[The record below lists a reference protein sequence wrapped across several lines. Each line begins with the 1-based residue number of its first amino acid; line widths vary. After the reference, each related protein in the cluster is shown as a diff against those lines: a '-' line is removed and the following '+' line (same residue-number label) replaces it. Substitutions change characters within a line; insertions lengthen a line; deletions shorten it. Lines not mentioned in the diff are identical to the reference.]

1 MKIKILGNTIWG
13 STLGLLLSN
22 AGNEV
27 DLIFRNN
34 DKLIESKNSSKL
46 SIANKKIDKPNK
58 INFINFEELNFNEKD
73 LLLIALPSSE
83 IKKNLHQINNKINN
97 KITVISASKGFSE
110 DGKTLTEMIASEIK
124 IDSSQIGVITGPN
137 LATEILDGKPATT
150 LLSFTDLNKA
160 NSIRDNFSSKNF
172 RVYSGNDV
180 LGAEIGGALKNII
193 AIGSGIIDKLELG
206 DNAKSAFITRGLR
219 EITRFGTYHGAK
231 EYTFYGLS
239 GIGDLFTTCSSSLS
253 RNWQLGYN
261 LASGIT
267 YNEFKTNTKLTV
279 EGANT
284 TKIVNMISKKKNID
298 MPITNMT
305 HKVLEENYDPEIA
318 IKEFMSR
325 DLSQE
330 RN

>member
-13 STLGLLLSN
+13 STLSFLLSN
-22 AGNEV
+22 ADNEV

-34 DKLIESKNSSKL
+34 AKLIESKNSSKF
-46 SIANKKIDKPNK
+46 SIGNKELDKPNNIK
-58 INFINFEELNFNEKD
+58 FINFEELHFEEND
-73 LLLIALPSSE
+73 LFLIALPSSE
-83 IKKNLHQINNKINN
+83 IKKNLQQIKNKINN
-97 KITVISASKGFSE
+97 KITVISASKGLSE
-110 DGKTLTEMIASEIK
+110 DGKTLTEMIASEIE

-137 LATEILDGKPATT
+137 LATEILEGKPATT
-150 LLSFTDLNKA
+150 LLSFSDLNKA

-180 LGAEIGGALKNII
+180 VGAEIGGALKNII
-193 AIGSGIIDKLELG
+193 AIGSGIIDKLQLG
-206 DNAKSAFITRGLR
+206 DNAKSAFITRGFR

-239 GIGDLFTTCSSSLS
+239 GIGDLFTTCSSNLS

-261 LASGIT
+261 LASGMT
-267 YNEFKTNTKLTV
+267 YEEFKTNKKITV
-279 EGANT
+279 EGANA
-284 TKIVNMISKKKNID
+284 TKIVNMISQKKDID

-305 HKVLEENYDPEIA
+305 YKVLEEKYDPEIA

>member
-13 STLGLLLSN
+13 STLSFLLSN
-22 AGNEV
+22 ADNEV

-34 DKLIESKNSSKL
+34 AKLIESKNSSKF
-46 SIANKKIDKPNK
+46 SIGNKELDKPNNIK
-58 INFINFEELNFNEKD
+58 FINFEELHFEEND
-73 LLLIALPSSE
+73 LFLIALPSSE
-83 IKKNLHQINNKINN
+83 IKKNLQQIKNKINN
-97 KITVISASKGFSE
+97 KITVISASKGLSE
-110 DGKTLTEMIASEIK
+110 DGKTLTEMIASEIE
-124 IDSSQIGVITGPN
+124 IDSSQMGVITGPN
-137 LATEILDGKPATT
+137 LATEILEGKPATT
-150 LLSFTDLNKA
+150 LLSFSDLNKA

-180 LGAEIGGALKNII
+180 VGAEIGGALKNII
-193 AIGSGIIDKLELG
+193 AIGSGIIDKLQLG
-206 DNAKSAFITRGLR
+206 DNAKSAFITRGFR

-239 GIGDLFTTCSSSLS
+239 GIGDLFTTCSSNLS

-261 LASGIT
+261 LASGMT
-267 YNEFKTNTKLTV
+267 YEEFKTNKKITV
-279 EGANT
+279 EGANA
-284 TKIVNMISKKKNID
+284 TKIVNMISQKKDID

-305 HKVLEENYDPEIA
+305 YKVLEEKYDPEIA

>member
-13 STLGLLLSN
+13 STLSFLLSN

-34 DKLIESKNSSKL
+34 DKLIESKNSSKF
-46 SIANKKIDKPNK
+46 SIGNKELDKPNNIK
-58 INFINFEELNFNEKD
+58 FINFEELHFEEND
-73 LLLIALPSSE
+73 LFLIALPSSK
-83 IKKNLHQINNKINN
+83 IKKNLQQIKNKINN
-97 KITVISASKGFSE
+97 KITVISASKGLSE
-110 DGKTLTEMIASEIK
+110 DGKTLTEMIASETE

-137 LATEILDGKPATT
+137 LATEILEGKPATT
-150 LLSFTDLNKA
+150 LLSFSDLNKA
-160 NSIRDNFSSKNF
+160 NSIRDDFSSKNF

-180 LGAEIGGALKNII
+180 VGAEIGGALKNII
-193 AIGSGIIDKLELG
+193 AIGSGIIDRLQLG

-239 GIGDLFTTCSSSLS
+239 GIGDLFTTCSSNLS
-253 RNWQLGYN
+253 RNWQLGYS
-261 LASGIT
+261 LASGMT
-267 YNEFKTNTKLTV
+267 YEEFKTNKKITV
-279 EGANT
+279 EGANA
-284 TKIVNMISKKKNID
+284 TKIVNMISQKKDID

-305 HKVLEENYDPEIA
+305 YKVLEEKYDPEIA
-318 IKEFMSR
+318 IKEFMGR

>member
-13 STLGLLLSN
+13 STLSSLLSN

-34 DKLIESKNSSKL
+34 DKLIESKNSSKF
-46 SIANKKIDKPNK
+46 SIGNKELDKPNNIK
-58 INFINFEELNFNEKD
+58 FINFEELHFEEND
-73 LLLIALPSSE
+73 LFLIALPSSE
-83 IKKNLHQINNKINN
+83 IKKNLQQIKNKINN
-97 KITVISASKGFSE
+97 KITVISASKGLSE
-110 DGKTLTEMIASEIK
+110 DGKTLTEMIASETE

-137 LATEILDGKPATT
+137 LATEILEGKPATT
-150 LLSFTDLNKA
+150 LLSFSDLNKA
-160 NSIRDNFSSKNF
+160 NSIRDDFSSKNF

-180 LGAEIGGALKNII
+180 VGAEIGGALKNII
-193 AIGSGIIDKLELG
+193 AIGSGIIDRLQLG

-239 GIGDLFTTCSSSLS
+239 GIGDLFTTCSSNLS
-253 RNWQLGYN
+253 RNWQLGYS
-261 LASGIT
+261 LASGMT
-267 YNEFKTNTKLTV
+267 YEEFKTNKKITV
-279 EGANT
+279 EGANA
-284 TKIVNMISKKKNID
+284 TKIVNMISQKKDID

-305 HKVLEENYDPEIA
+305 YKVLEEKYDPEIA

>member
-27 DLIFRNN
+27 DLIFRNH

-46 SIANKKIDKPNK
+46 SIGNKKLDKPNK
-58 INFINFEELNFNEKD
+58 IKFINFEELHFNEND
-73 LLLIALPSSE
+73 LFLIALPSSE
-83 IKKNLHQINNKINN
+83 IKKNLQQVKDKINN
-97 KITVISASKGFSE
+97 KTTVISASKGLSE

-124 IDSSQIGVITGPN
+124 IDNSQIGVITGPN
-137 LATEILDGKPATT
+137 LATEILEGKPATT
-150 LLSFTDLNKA
+150 LLSFNDLNKA
-160 NSIRDNFSSKNF
+160 NSIRDDFSSKNF

-180 LGAEIGGALKNII
+180 VGAEIGGALKNII
-193 AIGSGIIDKLELG
+193 AIGSGIIDRLQLG

-239 GIGDLFTTCSSSLS
+239 GIGDLFTTCSSNLS
-253 RNWQLGYN
+253 RNWQLGYS
-261 LASGIT
+261 LASGMT
-267 YNEFKTNTKLTV
+267 YEEFKTNKKITV
-279 EGANT
+279 EGANA
-284 TKIVNMISKKKNID
+284 TKIVNMISQKKDID

-305 HKVLEENYDPEIA
+305 YKVLEEKYDPEIA

>member
-13 STLGLLLSN
+13 STLGFLLSN

-34 DKLIESKNSSKL
+34 DKLIESKNSSKF
-46 SIANKKIDKPNK
+46 SIGNKELDKPNK
-58 INFINFEELNFNEKD
+58 IKFINFEELHFNEND
-73 LLLIALPSSE
+73 LFLIALPSSE
-83 IKKNLHQINNKINN
+83 IKKNLQQIKNKINN
-97 KITVISASKGFSE
+97 KITVISASKGLSE
-110 DGKTLTEMIASEIK
+110 DGKTLTKMIASEIE

-137 LATEILDGKPATT
+137 LATEILEGKPATT
-150 LLSFTDLNKA
+150 LLSFSDLNKA

-180 LGAEIGGALKNII
+180 VGAEIGGALKNII
-193 AIGSGIIDKLELG
+193 AIGSGIIDKLQLG

-219 EITRFGTYHGAK
+219 EITRFGIYHGAE

-239 GIGDLFTTCSSSLS
+239 GIGDLFTTCSSNLS

-267 YNEFKTNTKLTV
+267 YEEFKTNKKITV
-279 EGANT
+279 EGANA
-284 TKIVNMISKKKNID
+284 TKIVNMISQKENID

-305 HKVLEENYDPEIA
+305 YKVLEEKYDPEIA

>member
-13 STLGLLLSN
+13 STLSFLLSN
-22 AGNEV
+22 ADNEV

-34 DKLIESKNSSKL
+34 AKLIESKNSSKF
-46 SIANKKIDKPNK
+46 SIGNKELDKPNNIK
-58 INFINFEELNFNEKD
+58 FINFEELHFEEND
-73 LLLIALPSSE
+73 LFLIALPSSE
-83 IKKNLHQINNKINN
+83 IKKNLQQIKNKINN
-97 KITVISASKGFSE
+97 KITVISASKGLSE
-110 DGKTLTEMIASEIK
+110 DGKTLTEMIASEIE
-124 IDSSQIGVITGPN
+124 IDSSQMGVITGPN
-137 LATEILDGKPATT
+137 LATEILEGKPATT
-150 LLSFTDLNKA
+150 LLSFSDLNKA

-172 RVYSGNDV
+172 RVYSGSDV
-180 LGAEIGGALKNII
+180 VGAEIGGALKNII
-193 AIGSGIIDKLELG
+193 AIGSGIIDKLQLG
-206 DNAKSAFITRGLR
+206 DNAKSAFITRGFR

-239 GIGDLFTTCSSSLS
+239 GIGDLFTTCSSNLS

-261 LASGIT
+261 LASGMT
-267 YNEFKTNTKLTV
+267 YEEFKTNKKITV
-279 EGANT
+279 EGANA
-284 TKIVNMISKKKNID
+284 TKIVNMISQKKDID

-305 HKVLEENYDPEIA
+305 YKVLEEKYDPEIA

>member
-1 MKIKILGNTIWG
+1 MRVKILGNTIWG

-34 DKLIESKNSSKL
+34 DKLTEAKKSSTFL
-46 SIANKKIDKPNK
+46 IGNKKLDKSDK
-58 INFINFEELNFNEKD
+58 IKFVNFEELHFENDD
-73 LLLIALPSSE
+73 LLLIALPSSK
-83 IKKNLHQINNKINN
+83 IKENLKNIQDKLHDQITI
-97 KITVISASKGFSE
+97 ISASKGLSE
-110 DGKTLTEMIASEIK
+110 DGKTLTRMISSETNINH
-124 IDSSQIGVITGPN
+124 SQIGVMTGPN
-137 LATEILDGKPATT
+137 LATEIIEGKPATT
-150 LLSFTDLNKA
+150 LLSFSNLDKA
-160 NSIRDNFSSKNF
+160 NSFRNDFSSDNF
-172 RVYSGNDV
+172 RVYSGDDV
-180 LGAEIGGALKNII
+180 IGAEIGGALKNII
-193 AIGSGIIDKLELG
+193 AIGSGIIDKLKLG

-219 EITRFGTYHGAK
+219 EITRFGIYHGAK

-239 GIGDLFTTCSSSLS
+239 GIGDLFTTCSSDLS

-267 YNEFKTNTKLTV
+267 YQEFKVKTKLTI
-279 EGANT
+279 EGANA
-284 TKIVNMISKKKNID
+284 TKIVNMISKKEGID

-305 HKVLEENYDPEIA
+305 FKVLEENYNPEIA

>member
-1 MKIKILGNTIWG
+1 MKIKILGNTTWG
-13 STLGLLLSN
+13 STLGLILSN

-34 DKLIESKNSSKL
+34 NKLIESKNSSKL
-46 SIANKKIDKPNK
+46 SIGNKKLDKPNK
-58 INFINFEELNFNEKD
+58 INFINFEELHFNEND
-73 LLLIALPSSE
+73 LFLIALPSSE
-83 IKKNLHQINNKINN
+83 IKKNLQQVKDKINN
-97 KITVISASKGFSE
+97 KMTVISASKGLSE

-137 LATEILDGKPATT
+137 LATEILEGKPATT
-150 LLSFTDLNKA
+150 LLSFNDLSKA
-160 NSIRDNFSSKNF
+160 NSIRDDFSSKNF

-180 LGAEIGGALKNII
+180 VGAEIGGALKNII
-193 AIGSGIIDKLELG
+193 AIGSGIIDKLQLG

-239 GIGDLFTTCSSSLS
+239 GIGDLFTTCSSNLS

-267 YNEFKTNTKLTV
+267 YEEFKNNTKLTV
-279 EGANT
+279 EGANA
-284 TKIVNMISKKKNID
+284 TKIVNMISQKSDID

-305 HKVLEENYDPEIA
+305 YKVLE
-318 IKEFMSR
+318 
-325 DLSQE
+325 
-330 RN
+330 

>member
-1 MKIKILGNTIWG
+1 
-13 STLGLLLSN
+13 
-22 AGNEV
+22 
-27 DLIFRNN
+27 
-34 DKLIESKNSSKL
+34 
-46 SIANKKIDKPNK
+46 
-58 INFINFEELNFNEKD
+58 
-73 LLLIALPSSE
+73 
-83 IKKNLHQINNKINN
+83 
-97 KITVISASKGFSE
+97 
-110 DGKTLTEMIASEIK
+110 MIASEIK
-124 IDSSQIGVITGPN
+124 INSSQIGVITGPN
-137 LATEILDGKPATT
+137 LATEILEGKPATT
-150 LLSFTDLNKA
+150 LLSFSDLNKA

-180 LGAEIGGALKNII
+180 VGAEIGGALKNII
-193 AIGSGIIDKLELG
+193 AIGSGIIDKLQLG

-219 EITRFGTYHGAK
+219 EITRFGIYHGAE

-239 GIGDLFTTCSSSLS
+239 GIGDLFTTCSSNLS

-267 YNEFKTNTKLTV
+267 YEEFKTNKKITV
-279 EGANT
+279 EGANA
-284 TKIVNMISKKKNID
+284 TKIVNMISQKENID

-305 HKVLEENYDPEIA
+305 YKVLEEKYDPEIA

>member
-13 STLGLLLSN
+13 STLSFLLSN

-34 DKLIESKNSSKL
+34 DKLIESKNSSKF
-46 SIANKKIDKPNK
+46 SIGNKELDKPNNIK
-58 INFINFEELNFNEKD
+58 FINFEELHFEEND
-73 LLLIALPSSE
+73 LFLIALPSSK
-83 IKKNLHQINNKINN
+83 IKKNLQQIKNKINN
-97 KITVISASKGFSE
+97 KITVISGSKGLSE
-110 DGKTLTEMIASEIK
+110 DGKTLTEMIASETE

-137 LATEILDGKPATT
+137 LATEILEGKPATT
-150 LLSFTDLNKA
+150 LLSFSDLNKA
-160 NSIRDNFSSKNF
+160 NSIRDDFSSKNF

-180 LGAEIGGALKNII
+180 VGAQIGGALKNII
-193 AIGSGIIDKLELG
+193 AIGSGIIDRLQLG

-239 GIGDLFTTCSSSLS
+239 GIGDLFTTCSSNLS
-253 RNWQLGYN
+253 RNWQLGYS
-261 LASGIT
+261 LASGMT
-267 YNEFKTNTKLTV
+267 YEEFKTNKKITV
-279 EGANT
+279 EGANA
-284 TKIVNMISKKKNID
+284 TKIVNMISQKKDID

-305 HKVLEENYDPEIA
+305 YKVLEEKYDPEIA

>member
-13 STLGLLLSN
+13 STLSFLLSN

-34 DKLIESKNSSKL
+34 DKLIESKNSSKF
-46 SIANKKIDKPNK
+46 SIGNKELDKPNNIK
-58 INFINFEELNFNEKD
+58 FINFEELHFEEND
-73 LLLIALPSSE
+73 LFLIALPSSE
-83 IKKNLHQINNKINN
+83 IKKNLQQIKNKINN
-97 KITVISASKGFSE
+97 KITVISASKGLSE
-110 DGKTLTEMIASEIK
+110 DGKTLTEMIASETE

-137 LATEILDGKPATT
+137 LATEILEGKPATT
-150 LLSFTDLNKA
+150 LLSFSDLNKA

-180 LGAEIGGALKNII
+180 VGAEIGGALKNII
-193 AIGSGIIDKLELG
+193 AIGSGIIDKLQLG

-239 GIGDLFTTCSSSLS
+239 GIGDLFTTCSSNLS

-261 LASGIT
+261 LASGTT
-267 YNEFKTNTKLTV
+267 YEEFKTNTKLTV
-279 EGANT
+279 EGANA
-284 TKIVNMISKKKNID
+284 TKIVNMISQKNDID

-305 HKVLEENYDPEIA
+305 YKVLEENYDPEVA
-318 IKEFMSR
+318 IKEFMGR

>member
-13 STLGLLLSN
+13 STLGFLLSN

-34 DKLIESKNSSKL
+34 YKLIESKNSSKF
-46 SIANKKIDKPNK
+46 SIGNKELDKPNK
-58 INFINFEELNFNEKD
+58 IKFINFEELHFNEND
-73 LLLIALPSSE
+73 LFLIALPSSE
-83 IKKNLHQINNKINN
+83 IKKNLQQIKNKINN
-97 KITVISASKGFSE
+97 KITVISASKGLSE

-124 IDSSQIGVITGPN
+124 INSSQIGVITGPN
-137 LATEILDGKPATT
+137 LATEILEGKPATT
-150 LLSFTDLNKA
+150 LLSFSDLNKA

-180 LGAEIGGALKNII
+180 VGAEIGGALKNII
-193 AIGSGIIDKLELG
+193 AIGSGIIDKLQLG

-219 EITRFGTYHGAK
+219 EITRFGIYHGAE

-239 GIGDLFTTCSSSLS
+239 GIGDLFTTCSSNLS

-267 YNEFKTNTKLTV
+267 YEEFKTNKKITV
-279 EGANT
+279 EGANA
-284 TKIVNMISKKKNID
+284 TKIVNMISQKENID

-305 HKVLEENYDPEIA
+305 YKVLEEKYDPEIA

>member
-13 STLGLLLSN
+13 STLGFLLSN

-34 DKLIESKNSSKL
+34 DKLIESKNSSKF
-46 SIANKKIDKPNK
+46 SIGNKELDKPNK
-58 INFINFEELNFNEKD
+58 IKFINFEELHFNEND
-73 LLLIALPSSE
+73 LFLIALPSSE
-83 IKKNLHQINNKINN
+83 IKKNLQQIKNKINN
-97 KITVISASKGFSE
+97 KITVISASKGLSE

-124 IDSSQIGVITGPN
+124 INSSQIGVITGPN
-137 LATEILDGKPATT
+137 LATEILEGKPATT
-150 LLSFTDLNKA
+150 LLSFSDLNKA

-180 LGAEIGGALKNII
+180 VGAEIGGALKNII
-193 AIGSGIIDKLELG
+193 AIGSGIIDKLQLG

-219 EITRFGTYHGAK
+219 EITRFGIYHGAE

-239 GIGDLFTTCSSSLS
+239 GIGDLFTTCSSNLS

-267 YNEFKTNTKLTV
+267 YEEFKTNKKITV
-279 EGANT
+279 EGANA
-284 TKIVNMISKKKNID
+284 TKIVNMISQKENID

-305 HKVLEENYDPEIA
+305 YKVLEEKYDPEIA

-325 DLSQE
+325 DLSKE

>member
-13 STLGLLLSN
+13 STLSFLLSN
-22 AGNEV
+22 ADNEV

-34 DKLIESKNSSKL
+34 AKLIESKNSSKF
-46 SIANKKIDKPNK
+46 SIGNKELDKPNNIK
-58 INFINFEELNFNEKD
+58 FINFEELHFEEND
-73 LLLIALPSSE
+73 LFLIALPSSE
-83 IKKNLHQINNKINN
+83 IKKNLQQIKNKINN
-97 KITVISASKGFSE
+97 KITVISASKGLSE
-110 DGKTLTEMIASEIK
+110 DGKTLTEMIASEIE
-124 IDSSQIGVITGPN
+124 IDSSQMGVITGPN
-137 LATEILDGKPATT
+137 LATEILEGKPATT
-150 LLSFTDLNKA
+150 LLSFSDLNKA

-180 LGAEIGGALKNII
+180 VGAEIGGALKNII
-193 AIGSGIIDKLELG
+193 AIGSGIIDKLQLG

-239 GIGDLFTTCSSSLS
+239 GIGDLFTTCSSNLS

-261 LASGIT
+261 LASGMT
-267 YNEFKTNTKLTV
+267 YEEFKTNKKITV
-279 EGANT
+279 EGANA
-284 TKIVNMISKKKNID
+284 TKIVNMISQKKDID

-305 HKVLEENYDPEIA
+305 YKVLEEKYDPEIA